1 MDAWGSRTSRACSGL
16 RRNGF
21 RHATTQLA
29 IHPRALPLSFA
40 DLSGADL
47 SGAVRLNKNRTQLLT
62 ATRKLRDS
70 SWTDYAPLNI
80 FRSQDAV
87 QPNETISD
95 QVWIEV
101 PDNGEAALLT
111 DFVVAKVV
119 EDVDGGTRGWGYIKM
134 GGVSK
139 GGGTPK
145 TFTQNPSLH

>member
-1 MDAWGSRTSRACSGL
+1 
-16 RRNGF
+16 
-21 RHATTQLA
+21 
-29 IHPRALPLSFA
+29 
-40 DLSGADL
+40 LSGADL

-80 FRSQDAV
+80 FRSQDAA

-119 EDVDGGTRGWGYIKM
+119 EDVDGGT
-134 GGVSK
+134 
-139 GGGTPK
+139 
-145 TFTQNPSLH
+145 